1 MNVLWKVCLCMCV
14 GAASLAQEDLV
25 LDGRV
30 EDSTNAAI
38 ASATV
43 SIRSADGAHRAT
55 VETDTVGGFRF
66 SGLSAG
72 SYIITAD
79 AMGFTDSELAIV
91 LPVSKPMVVQLELAT
106 FVQEVTVRAAM
117 PELALEIEVEGRRL
131 EDQVAQDVGEFIRE
145 QPSNYSVRR
154 GAINMDPT
162 VRGLQ
167 ESEVAM
173 FVDGTRTFAAGPA
186 RMDSDISHVSPH
198 AVQSVRIVKGP
209 YALSWGSGAMSA
221 VQLETIKPNFRR
233 DGFHVGGRAGYN
245 FVGNGYTS
253 DGYVTAWGS
262 NDKFR
267 FTTFHNT
274 RIGNDYED
282 GVGETVQADYESY
295 DTRWN
300 LGFALNPET
309 TLEYAGGYQ
318 GQRDIDYP
326 GRILDATF
334 FKTQSHAVDLDWDRG
349 AGGQFYA
356 QFFVNN
362 KDHLMNN
369 DGKPTAIDMPGRV
382 PPFGLDIALPA
393 SSDTI
398 GGRAFYSRGAGEI
411 TWKAGFDFYNLE
423 QNATR
428 TLSRRSNGFVIFDDI
443 VWPEAK
449 INDIGGYGQ
458 VIYAQGKTQV
468 GGTVRVD
475 GVDASA
481 GDVSQFFLDNTE
493 GDLDQTET
501 NFSAAVNLSRQLS
514 NRWMLSLGLGRAVR
528 TANALERYSD
538 RFPSVK
544 FQNAAEFLGNPA
556 LAPEGSLEWNVGT
569 TVVASGTIFGFDFF
583 GRNIDDYITVILD
596 PDIPKRLPLS
606 PDVLYRYI
614 NGEAQFYGYEA
625 YGSSG
630 IGPNFDVR
638 GSLSYVWAEDKTFDE
653 PAFGIPPL
661 KFIIAGKVKT
671 EDGRRWVELELTAN
685 AKQDRVATTRFEMPT
700 SAWQRFD
707 LRAGVDIVGGLGV
720 RLGVLNLANETYA
733 THLNAANPFTRMRIH
748 EPGRA
753 FYAGMEYV
761 SSAKKKIATRR
772 DRTGKAMLVKSIS
785 RRR

>member
-1 MNVLWKVCLCMCV
+1 MKLFWEMCLCVCV
-14 GAASLAQEDLV
+14 TTTAHAQEALS
-25 LDGRV
+25 LEGRV
-30 EDSTNAAI
+30 EDSTGAAI
-38 ASATV
+38 MNATV
-43 SIRSADGAHRAT
+43 SIGSVDGAHEAT
-55 VETDTVGGFRF
+55 VVTDARGAFHF
-66 SGLSAG
+66 DALSAG
-72 SYIITAD
+72 AYVLTAD
-79 AMGFTDSELAIV
+79 AIGFAESELTV
-91 LPVSKPMVVQLELAT
+91 ELPVSEPLSVRLDLAT
-106 FVQEVTVRAAM
+106 FVQEVTVRASM
-117 PELALEIEVEGRRL
+117 PELALEVEVEGRRL
-131 EDQVAQDVGEFIRE
+131 EDQVAQDVGDFMRQ

-154 GAINMDPT
+154 GAINLDPT

-198 AVQSVRIVKGP
+198 AVQSIRIVKGP
-209 YALSWGSGAMSA
+209 YALSWGAGAMSA
-221 VQLETIKPNFRR
+221 VQLETIRPNFRAG
-233 DGFHVGGRAGYN
+233 GFQAGGRAGYN
-245 FVGNGYTS
+245 YVGNGDTS

-267 FTTFHNT
+267 FTASHNT
-274 RIGNDYED
+274 RTGNDYED
-282 GVGETVQADYESY
+282 GDGETVQADYESF
-295 DTRWN
+295 DTRWDF
-300 LGFALNPET
+300 GVALSPDA

-318 GQRDIDYP
+318 EQRDLDYP

-349 AGGQFYA
+349 GDGRFYA
-356 QFFVNN
+356 QFFVND
-362 KDHLMNN
+362 KEHLMNN
-369 DGKPTAIDMPGRV
+369 DNKPTAMDMPGRV

-398 GGRAFYSRGAGEI
+398 GGRAFYSRDAGDLN
-411 TWKAGFDFYNLE
+411 WKAGFDVYSLE
-423 QNATR
+423 QNASR
-428 TLSRRSNGFVIFDDI
+428 TVSRRSNGFVIFDDV

-458 VIYAQGKTQV
+458 VIYSKGVTQV
-468 GGTVRVD
+468 GGTARVD

-501 NFSAAVNLSRQLS
+501 NFSAAVNLTRQLS
-514 NRWMLSLGLGRAVR
+514 NRWSLSLGLGRAVR

-544 FQNAAEFLGNPA
+544 FQNAAEFLGNPS
-556 LAPEGSLEWNVGT
+556 LAPEQSLEWNVGT
-569 TVVASGTIFGFDFF
+569 SLFAHGATVGFDVF
-583 GRNIDDYITVILD
+583 GRHINDYITVVPD
-596 PDIPKRLPLS
+596 PDVPKRLPLS
-606 PDVLYRYI
+606 PDVVYRYV

-625 YGSSG
+625 YGSSP

-638 GSLSYVWAEDKTFDE
+638 GSLSYVWARDESFDE

-671 EDGRRWVELELTAN
+671 EDARRWVELELTASSE
-685 AKQDRVATTRFEMPT
+685 QDRVASSRFEMPT
-700 SAWQRFD
+700 PAWQRLD
-707 LRAGVDIVGGLGV
+707 LRAGLEIVGGLGV
-720 RLGVLNLANETYA
+720 RLGVLNLTNETYA

-753 FYAGMEYV
+753 FYVGAEY
-761 SSAKKKIATRR
+761 
-772 DRTGKAMLVKSIS
+772 GF
-785 RRR
+785 